1 MYYKDICDK
10 IDELR
15 KERGLSRREV
25 ARQAGINEN
34 TFACY
39 FKRKYGNFPEKHI
52 ESVARVLGVSPAT
65 LKGANLRVLGMSP
78 ATPEEDKNR
87 ITIDLQRAVDHI
99 QKIGAE
105 KRREPNS
112 ISSIIESIYADGDQ
126 EETGA
131 TSSSTDKIVYEI
143 MFAMKKLNANDLRFL
158 RAHIDYLLSKE

>member
-52 ESVARVLGVSPAT
+52 ESVARVLGGIPGDA
-65 LKGANLRVLGMSP
+65 
-78 ATPEEDKNR
+78 
-87 ITIDLQRAVDHI
+87 QRCKSARA
-99 QKIGAE
+99 AE
-105 KRREPNS
+105 CRADAGREQAGTN
-112 ISSIIESIYADGDQ
+112 G
-126 EETGA
+126 G
-131 TSSSTDKIVYEI
+131 
-143 MFAMKKLNANDLRFL
+143 
-158 RAHIDYLLSKE
+158 